1 MSSDVWLEESPGG
14 LSKCCS
20 IRWPAA
26 GPVAGLHR
34 GWKRS
39 PLCGR
44 SFDSPRAEWIHILSG
59 SQGDRRGGCTS
70 MPPLGLFPPE
80 VGQLAVGMC
89 LHARPAS
96 SVHKLAVVTMGR
108 TGVLFGR
115 VLGLRQQRQRGL
127 GASQVGSTAQ
137 VQTVHLIESWAT
149 GRWAL
154 LPAGSRRSSVHSG
167 T

>member
-1 MSSDVWLEESPGG
+1 
-14 LSKCCS
+14 
-20 IRWPAA
+20 
-26 GPVAGLHR
+26 
-34 GWKRS
+34 
-39 PLCGR
+39 
-44 SFDSPRAEWIHILSG
+44 
-59 SQGDRRGGCTS
+59 

-80 VGQLAVGMC
+80 VGQLAVGMR

-149 GRWAL
+149 GQWAL
-154 LPAGSRRSSVHSG
+154 LLAGSRRSSVHSG